1 VKMALRSLVAVTL
14 FIPATVSAQIDVRGL
29 CAEDNNGTVGAIPI
43 LYNAVTTA
51 GLSPRLADW
60 NRSGATDMDDWVNA
74 IFDPTYC
81 ATAPS
86 NTCKAGDQNKLNQAR
101 EMLMNA
107 INISNS
113 SDGIATKFA
122 FTAIRAPS
130 VSEAQSLRLQSFEEG
145 GEIVYDPYIIA
156 LDPKG
161 RFAVL
166 SCPAQFLNQAST
178 GQETTPIEPITKK
191 APFNGFR
198 LSSTVDG
205 LSADRLKTGA
215 FALIPSAR
223 ISYADDGIAKTR
235 TFEINAIVG
244 FDFSTSPNNHA
255 ILYAGYEKKRVRAN
269 IPDSASNAS
278 QVSAG
283 FNYGALLE
291 SLNEFSLSASYNF
304 DTIEKSKIG
313 ALRATWRP
321 GFLQQLDPSP
331 FGIAVLAGPSAIKM
345 DAQAIAIGGHVFAK
359 GASAELG
366 PDNKFL
372 RAGGEIKLTT
382 WPLVDSPLFDNL
394 SLYTSYKHL
403 LSISGPKDASW
414 YTVGG
419 EWALTERQNFVLSIG
434 YEKGDDEDF
443 LTPTDKWTLGLGL
456 KF

>member
-1 VKMALRSLVAVTL
+1 MKIALRSLVAVTL
-14 FIPATVSAQIDVRGL
+14 FIPATVSAQIDVKGL

-60 NRSGATDMDDWVNA
+60 DRDGQTDMDDWVNA
-74 IFDPTYC
+74 IFDPAYC

-86 NTCKAGDQNKLNQAR
+86 NTCKAGDQTKLDRAR

-122 FTAIRAPS
+122 VTVVRAPS
-130 VSEAQSLRLQSFEEG
+130 VSEAQSLKLQSFEEG
-145 GEIVYDPYIIA
+145 GEIVYDRYIIA

-161 RFAVL
+161 RFGVL
-166 SCPAQFLNQAST
+166 SCPAEFLNQAST
-178 GQETTPIEPITKK
+178 DQKTTTGDAKTKK

-205 LSADRLKTGA
+205 LSADRSNTGA
-215 FALIPSAR
+215 FARVPYAR
-223 ISYADDGIAKTR
+223 ISYADDRIAKTR

-244 FDFSTSPNNHA
+244 FDFSRSPNNHA

-269 IPDSASNAS
+269 NPDSASNAS

-291 SLNEFSLSASYNF
+291 SLDEFSLATSYNF
-304 DTIEKSKIG
+304 DTVEKSKIG

-321 GFLQQLDPSP
+321 GFLQQFDRSP

-345 DAQAIAIGGHVFAK
+345 DAQAIAIGGHVFAN
-359 GASAELG
+359 GSSAELG
-366 PDNKFL
+366 PNNNFL

-382 WPLVDSPLFDNL
+382 WPLVESPLFENL

-403 LSISGPKDASW
+403 FSISGPKDASW

-419 EWALTERQNFVLSIG
+419 EWALTERQNFVLSMG
-434 YEKGDDEDF
+434 YEKGEDEDF